1 MCRPQ
6 LPSITAIGAW
16 PIQGAI
22 SRNVGEMSERGPSVG
37 RQLACPAR
45 RDARSKGHGQR
56 SRSAGNVGRSI
67 AGGKRLVLSV
77 LETPRGKAGR
87 GDRRTARGD
96 PHTDGPRSSGGRR
109 LVSVG
114 RYALRGVSAAQ
125 ELFTLDPSA
134 YQKGP
139 STYACPCLLIG
150 HDQTCCGIEGH
161 HSITSSAR
169 RGRGRGR
176 PRDGRKRHELDH
188 STPPSQL
195 RSRAGAKLA
204 PLSMKLRR
212 NICLNIP

>member
-1 MCRPQ
+1 MRDQ
-6 LPSITAIGAW
+6 RVMAKDRDQQET
-16 PIQGAI
+16 
-22 SRNVGEMSERGPSVG
+22 
-37 RQLACPAR
+37 LADLSPEE
-45 RDARSKGHGQR
+45 SGWF
-56 SRSAGNVGRSI
+56 SASL
-67 AGGKRLVLSV
+67 KH
-77 LETPRGKAGR
+77 PRGKAGR

-150 HDQTCCGIEGH
+150 HDQTCCGPALTAEFGPIAVIEGH

-176 PRDGRKRHELDH
+176 G
-188 STPPSQL
+188 TPPRWS
-195 RSRAGAKLA
+195 KTT
-204 PLSMKLRR
+204 
-212 NICLNIP
+212 